1 MADHHGAAD
10 GHVHAA
16 SAAAGHEVTDA
27 PASPLAKVGI
37 AIAVLMVVSFVGVLL
52 LFRFLVHVQPLYDK
66 EEPAHPLRDVR
77 VSSTEPR
84 LQPDPPREKAELRR
98 IEDQLLTTYDW
109 VDKEQGLVRIP
120 VDRAIDL
127 LSRRGLPEKTGTG
140 AAVTEADSTGA
151 AAPPASEE

>member
-1 MADHHGAAD
+1 MADHAPAD

-37 AIAVLMVVSFVGVLL
+37 GIAVLMFVSFVGVLL

-66 EEPAHPLRDVR
+66 EEAAHPLSDVR

-84 LQPDPPREKAELRR
+84 LQPDPPREKGELQR
-98 IEDQLLTTYDW
+98 IEDHLLTTYDW
-109 VDKEQGLVRIP
+109 VDKDQGLVRIP
-120 VDRAIDL
+120 VERAIDL

-140 AAVTEADSTGA
+140 AGASGADSTGA
-151 AAPPASEE
+151 PALPASEE

>member
-1 MADHHGAAD
+1 MADLHTPAE

-37 AIAVLMVVSFVGVLL
+37 GLAALMLISFVGVLL
-52 LFRFLVHVQPLYDK
+52 MFRFLVHVQPLYDK
-66 EEPAHPLRDVR
+66 ETPAHPLRDAR

-84 LQPDPPREKAELRR
+84 LQPDPPRQKGELRR
-98 IEDQLLTTYDW
+98 IEDHLLTTYEW

-120 VDRAIDL
+120 IDRAMDL
-127 LSRRGLPEKTGTG
+127 ISRRGLPEKTGTG
-140 AAVTEADSTGA
+140 AA
-151 AAPPASEE
+151 APPAAEE